1 MLGNCCLNILIS
13 VILGAIL
20 ALLVGLETISITP
33 VILFWIIFGISV
45 GILAL
50 LLISI
55 FVGDEKRLKRCICS
69 RLICLL
75 IGSLGG
81 IIFSA
86 LALSIELSIEL
97 SLTATAVFVFL
108 TSTTLLVELIGVAE
122 LLYCNCPRICE

>member
-86 LALSIELSIEL
+86 LALSIELS
-97 SLTATAVFVFL
+97 LTATAVFVFL